1 MEPQP
6 VIPDARLQPVVQPR
20 LIEPRPHGERASRR
34 WPALA
39 LALAALVV
47 LAAIGYGAAAQLVRM
62 PLLNPDELRYTLAA
76 RGLVGGEWLN
86 LRGDAYGYGPVYP
99 LLLAPILALAGSLE
113 VAYPLFKLADAVL
126 FGLVAVPVYFL
137 ARRLLPEWWSVA
149 VAATAILIPSSIYTS
164 VVLTESTAYLAS
176 SAALLAVVVALEH
189 PTVPRQLV
197 MLAIVGL
204 AYATR
209 PQFAALLPA
218 FVAGAVLLWAV
229 DAGRPPLRRAAARLW
244 PALGAL
250 ALGLAVGGA
259 GLLVTR
265 SSPSGSLGGYA
276 NLWREYDP
284 AAVAQFLVYHLA
296 GWELYLFV
304 VPFVAAPIVVRE
316 LLQAARRGA
325 EREGAFVA
333 AFLTVN
339 TVTFLVAAAFATTP
353 YGFSELHDRYLFYV
367 APLWLVA
374 FAVWLERGLPRP
386 PVLTAVSALVALVL
400 PASLPFGLIG
410 GNLVLEVVPTALW
423 SLVWDVVEGAP
434 HVDGRRVLGLVV
446 IVLVVA
452 AVALPRRAWPLLPA
466 VVLAGFLLTATLAWK
481 RQVDAPLA
489 FVQAD
494 RDAGTWVDDALPQ
507 GAQATK
513 LYVSPPRC
521 PYTEMV
527 RHALFLTEFFNR
539 SVERVAAIGDSTSD
553 GLPAARVDV
562 GAGGRLLLAGGDPLV
577 ADYVV
582 TQPEVA
588 LAGRRI
594 ARGTGAGLV
603 LWRTDGAVRL
613 AGPSLTTR
621 AVLAGYCG

>member
-1 MEPQP
+1 M
-6 VIPDARLQPVVQPR
+6 
-20 LIEPRPHGERASRR
+20 
-34 WPALA
+34 
-39 LALAALVV
+39 V

-76 RGLVGGEWLN
+76 RGLVAGEWLN
-86 LRGDAYGYGPVYP
+86 LRGNPYGYGPVYP
-99 LLLAPILALAGSLE
+99 LLLAPILALAGSVE
-113 VAYPLFKLADAVL
+113 VAYPLFKLADALV
-126 FGLVAVPVYFL
+126 FALVAVPVYFL
-137 ARRLLPEWWSVA
+137 SRRLLPEWWSVA

-164 VVLTESTAYLAS
+164 AVLTESAAYLAS
-176 SAALLAVVVALEH
+176 SVALLGVVLALEH
-189 PTVPRQLV
+189 PTVPRQLA
-197 MLAIVGL
+197 MLATIGL

-218 FVAGAVLLWAV
+218 FVAGAVLLWV
-229 DAGRPPLRRAAARLW
+229 VERERPPLRRAAARLW
-244 PALGAL
+244 PTLGAL
-250 ALGLAVGGA
+250 AFGVAVVGATLLA
-259 GLLVTR
+259 TS

-276 NLWREYDP
+276 DLWREYDP
-284 AAVAQFLVYHLA
+284 APVAQFLVYHLA

-304 VPFVAAPIVVRE
+304 VPFAAAPIVVAE
-316 LLQAARRGA
+316 LLRAARRGA

-339 TVTFLVAAAFATTP
+339 AATFLVAAAFATTP

-386 PVLTAVSALVALVL
+386 PVLTTASALLALVL
-400 PASLPFGLIG
+400 PATLPFGLIG

-423 SLVWDVVEGAP
+423 SWVWDVVEGAP

-446 IVLVVA
+446 VVLTVA
-452 AVALPRRAWPLLPA
+452 AVAVPRRAWPLLLA
-466 VVLAGFLLTATLAWK
+466 VVIAGFLLTATLAWK
-481 RQVDAPLA
+481 RQVDAPDA
-489 FVQAD
+489 FIQAD
-494 RDAGTWVDDALPQ
+494 RDARTWVDDALPR
-507 GAQATK
+507 GARATK
-513 LYVSPPRC
+513 LYVSPPQC
-521 PYTEMV
+521 PYTELV

-539 SVERVAAIGDSTSD
+539 AVERVAAIGGSTSD

-562 GAGGRLLLAGGDPLV
+562 GVGGQLLLAGGDPLA

-582 TQPEVA
+582 TQPEIA

-594 ARGTGAGLV
+594 ARGTGGGLV

-613 AGPSLTTR
+613 ADPSLTTS
-621 AVLAGYCG
+621 AVLAGYCR